1 MKKIILITL
10 LLLTPSLTPFF
21 TVLADEPGVLLEKST
36 KELLETI
43 NNEGD
48 VLKNDKGRLG
58 TLVDEKVLPII
69 DFEAMS
75 KLTLA
80 KHWKKASE
88 EQRIA
93 FVNAYQG
100 LLAKT
105 YTKSLTDFAGKD
117 IKFFPNKTKIDGK
130 YASVFAEYVPGNGQT
145 NKKVKY
151 SMRLKNE
158 TWLVYDVVIDGLS
171 FIKNYRTNFGK
182 EIQKD
187 GLDALIERLRKG
199 EIKES

>member
-1 MKKIILITL
+1 MKNL
-10 LLLTPSLTPFF
+10 LLVTLFLLAPFF
-21 TVLADEPGVLLEKST
+21 SVLAENPGLLLEKNT
-36 KELLETI
+36 KELLETL
-43 NNEGD
+43 NTEGD
-48 VLKNDKGRLG
+48 ALNQDDVRLSA
-58 TLVDEKVLPII
+58 LVDEKVLPVI

-80 KHWKKASE
+80 KHWKKASN

-93 FVNAYQG
+93 FVNVYKG

-130 YASVFAEYVPGNGQT
+130 YASVFSEYVPGNGQS

-151 SMRLKNE
+151 SMRLKDGN
-158 TWLVYDVVIDGLS
+158 WLVYDIVIDGLS
-171 FIKNYRTNFGK
+171 FIKNYRTTFGK
-182 EIQKD
+182 EIQKN
-187 GLDALIERLRKG
+187 GLDALIERLSKG

>member
-1 MKKIILITL
+1 MKKLILVTL
-10 LLLTPSLTPFF
+10 FLLTPFIT
-21 TVLADEPGVLLEKST
+21 TLAEEPGVILEKST
-36 KELLETI
+36 RDLLETL
-43 NNEGD
+43 NNEGEA
-48 VLKNDKGRLG
+48 LKQDKDRLSA
-58 TLVDEKVLPII
+58 LVNEKVLPII

-80 KHWKKASE
+80 KHWKKASK

-93 FVNAYQG
+93 FVDAYQG

-117 IKFFPNKTKIDGK
+117 IKFFPKKTKVDGK
-130 YASVFAEYVPGNGQT
+130 YASVFAEYVPGNGKT

-151 SMRLKNE
+151 SMRLKE
-158 TWLVYDVVIDGLS
+158 GSWLVYDIVIDGLS

-182 EIQKD
+182 EVQKN
-187 GLDALIERLRKG
+187 GLDALIERLKKG
-199 EIKES
+199 EIKEL